1 MLPNQLKTLVNNSYR
16 FILPEND
23 QSIDIPIE
31 IKWDFQGHT
40 DSIEMYEEEVIEE
53 VIGLPKDF
61 EISRFAHD
69 FYGLNRQSQLEY
81 QFYFFNGGS
90 VNIPT
95 SVDTDW
101 VMSYQQA
108 GFSPLELYYQTKP
121 VSKSFFKIDFYDTT
135 DDITQKNYF
144 TIIIPT
150 NSIRRE
156 TVTLNPVI
164 GTTADIII
172 PNFVLDYVFD
182 KEGFFIYWLRDFNI
196 LRLSEFYMSV
206 KFFDAKNGVFIRMMT
221 EPQSQ
226 LPGMRFLF
234 DQRQYFY
241 RRVTLDYT
249 NFTYKVYDVMSGLRV
264 GDGTPLQWYEYVN
277 PPKV

>member
-1 MLPNQLKTLVNNSYR
+1 
-16 FILPEND
+16 
-23 QSIDIPIE
+23 
-31 IKWDFQGHT
+31 
-40 DSIEMYEEEVIEE
+40 
-53 VIGLPKDF
+53 
-61 EISRFAHD
+61 
-69 FYGLNRQSQLEY
+69 
-81 QFYFFNGGS
+81 
-90 VNIPT
+90 
-95 SVDTDW
+95 
-101 VMSYQQA
+101 
-108 GFSPLELYYQTKP
+108 
-121 VSKSFFKIDFYDTT
+121 
-135 DDITQKNYF
+135 
-144 TIIIPT
+144 
-150 NSIRRE
+150 
-156 TVTLNPVI
+156 
-164 GTTADIII
+164 
-172 PNFVLDYVFD
+172 LDYVFD
-182 KEGFFIYWLRDFNI
+182 KEGFFIYWLRDFDI

>member
-1 MLPNQLKTLVNNSYR
+1 MNNSYR

-40 DSIEMYEEEVIEE
+40 DSIELYEDQVVEEI
-53 VIGLPKDF
+53 IGLPKDF

-69 FYGLNRQSQLEY
+69 FYGLNRESSLEY
-81 QFYFFNGGS
+81 QFYFFNGSS
-90 VNIPT
+90 VDIPT

-108 GFSPLELYYQTKP
+108 GFSITELYYRSKP
-121 VSKSFFKIDFYDTT
+121 ITKSFFKIDFYDTT
-135 DDITQKNYF
+135 ENTTQKNYF
-144 TIIIPT
+144 TIILPT
-150 NSIRRE
+150 DSIKKE
-156 TVTLNPVI
+156 TVVLNPLI
-164 GTTADIII
+164 GTSGETII

-182 KEGFFIYWLRDFNI
+182 KEGFFIYWLRDFEI
-196 LRLSEFYMSV
+196 LQLNEFYMSI

-221 EPQSQ
+221 VPQSQ
-226 LPGMRFLF
+226 LTGMKFLF
-234 DQRQYFY
+234 DQDLYFY
-241 RRVTLDYT
+241 RKVNLDYST
-249 NFTYKVYDVMSGLRV
+249 FTYKLYDMITGLRV
-264 GDGTPLQWYEYVN
+264 GNGTPLQWYEYVN